1 MQLLARELVKR
12 YGELTVLDRVS
23 IDVPDGQ
30 IVGLI
35 GPNGS
40 GKSTLF
46 DVVTGIVPK
55 DSGSVLLDGEELDSI
70 STSGLAVK
78 GVVRTF
84 QVPRVARRMTVLENL
99 MVAPLAGE
107 GEKLWHLFSPAHW
120 RRVRADERARLEAA
134 RQTLA
139 QLGLESKANEFAE
152 VLSGGQLKLLAIGI
166 ALMMKPEVLLLDE
179 PTAGVNPRL
188 IDRIL
193 EILAVRKTSGLATF
207 IIEHNIAV
215 IAETCDD
222 VYVLDAG
229 RVIARGTPDD
239 VRSNPGVVAAYLGQR
254 ATAQHA

>member
-1 MQLLARELVKR
+1 MRLSAEELVKS

-23 IDVPDGQ
+23 IDVPDAQ

-55 DSGSVLLDGEELDSI
+55 EGGKVLLDGDEIESI
-70 STSGLAVK
+70 STSGLAAK

-99 MVAPLAGE
+99 MVAPLAGQ
-107 GEKLWHLFSPAHW
+107 GEKMWRLFSPLHW
-120 RRVRADERARLEAA
+120 PRVRRDERARLDAA
-134 RQTLA
+134 REILV
-139 QLGLESKANEFAE
+139 QLDLEPKANEFAE

-166 ALMMKPEVLLLDE
+166 ALMMKPETLLLDE

-193 EILAVRKTSGLATF
+193 EVLAARKTSGRATL

-215 IAETCDD
+215 IAETCDH

-229 RVIARGTPDD
+229 HVIALGTPDQ
-239 VRSNPGVVAAYLGQR
+239 VRSNPRVVAAYLGQR

>member
-1 MQLLARELVKR
+1 MQLSARDIMKR
-12 YGELTVLDRVS
+12 YGELVVLDHVS
-23 IDVPDGQ
+23 IAIEDDRV
-30 IVGLI
+30 VGLI

-46 DVVTGIVPK
+46 DVLTGIVER
-55 DSGSVLLDGEELDSI
+55 DSGEIALDGDPLSRI
-70 STSGLAVK
+70 APSWLPTR

-99 MVAPLAGE
+99 MVAPLAGH
-107 GEKLWHLFSPAHW
+107 GEKVWRLFSPLHMLHI
-120 RRVRADERARLEAA
+120 RRDERKRLEAA
-134 RQTLA
+134 QAILRR
-139 QLGLESKANEFAE
+139 LGLERMGNEFAE
-152 VLSGGQLKLLAIGI
+152 VLSGGQLKLLSIGI
-166 ALMMKPEVLLLDE
+166 ALMMEPQILLLDE

-193 EILAVRKTSGLATF
+193 DILAERKREGKATM

-229 RVIARGTPDD
+229 RIIARGRPDEIRRND
-239 VRSNPGVVAAYLGQR
+239 QVVAAYLGQR
-254 ATAQHA
+254 AVGQTA